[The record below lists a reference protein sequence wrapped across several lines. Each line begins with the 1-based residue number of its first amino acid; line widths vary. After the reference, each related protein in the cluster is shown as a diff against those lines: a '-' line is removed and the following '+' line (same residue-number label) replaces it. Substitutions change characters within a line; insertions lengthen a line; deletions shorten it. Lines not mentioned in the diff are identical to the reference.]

1 MSASTEALIIEIIFC
16 LGAIIALGGLI
27 GLIVTKQRHRPLRPA
42 MAVIISGVGIV
53 IIASL
58 LNVLLFKT
66 YDQTRVKKDDYY
78 EITSLTNNMQA
89 SLASSQAAN
98 QPVSPS
104 AKKASKNV
112 TYLVK
117 HMAQPVASRQDAQ
130 TAQSELT
137 QRHHPRVTR
146 VKAAYQRI
154 LNRYFKQIVHQPQQA
169 KRLSQYAYQ
178 QAIKVNH

>member
-16 LGAIIALGGLI
+16 LGALIALGGII
-27 GLIVTKQRHRPLRPA
+27 GLVVTKNRHRTLRPA

-78 EITSLTNNMQA
+78 EITSLTSNMQA

-98 QPVSPS
+98 QPVTPA

-117 HMAQPVASRQDAQ
+117 HIAQPAASRQDAQ
-130 TAQSELT
+130 LAQRELT
-137 QRHHPRVTR
+137 QHRHPNVNR

-154 LNRYFKQIVHQPQQA
+154 LNRYFKQIVQQPQRAQ
-169 KRLSQYAYQ
+169 RLSHHAYQ
-178 QAIKVNH
+178 QATKINH